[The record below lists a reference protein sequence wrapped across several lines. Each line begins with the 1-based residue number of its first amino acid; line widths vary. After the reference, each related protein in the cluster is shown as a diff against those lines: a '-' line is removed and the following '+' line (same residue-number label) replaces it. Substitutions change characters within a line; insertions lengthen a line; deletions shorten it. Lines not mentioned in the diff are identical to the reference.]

1 MWNLMKGLNYQ
12 IKRDNF
18 TIYAILFSS
27 FLAIGISFYEA
38 LVEEGMEFS
47 EISAGLFLAKN
58 AEFLVVGCLVLCC
71 VLVARI
77 VGWDMTDKTINY
89 EILAGNSRNH
99 VFGARVILTFLWCLG
114 ISVIYLVLPL
124 VVLSFCN
131 GWGPNLEIKVGVS
144 WVLIFILL
152 VFRLVCELIL
162 LTVLLK
168 NCFIS
173 MIIGWILNEFVVLV
187 TLVYEEMIGDFP
199 VFLFSLSGMFQFS
212 TFPYKFEY
220 IGGKDIPVFG
230 PPIGSGEIM
239 QIIISVI
246 VVSGLTLLV
255 AKTQF
260 NKQDMR

>member
-27 FLAIGISFYEA
+27 FLATGITIYSA
-38 LVEEGMEFS
+38 LVEEGMAFS
-47 EISAGLFLAKN
+47 EINAGLFLAKN
-58 AEFLVVGCLVLCC
+58 AEFMVVGCLALCC
-71 VLVARI
+71 VLVSRI

-99 VFGARVILTFLWCLG
+99 VFGARIILTFLWCLG

-124 VVLSFCN
+124 VVLFFCN
-131 GWGPNLEIKVGVS
+131 GWGPNLEIKIGIT

-187 TLVYEEMIGDFP
+187 TLVYEEMIGEFP
-199 VFLFSLSGMFQFS
+199 IFLFSLSGMFQFS
-212 TFPYKFEY
+212 SFPYKFEY

-246 VVSGLTLLV
+246 VVSGITLWV

>member
-27 FLAIGISFYEA
+27 LLAVGIGFYEA
-38 LVEEGMEFS
+38 LVEEGMAFS
-47 EISAGLFLAKN
+47 QISAGLFLAKN
-58 AEFLVVGCLVLCC
+58 ADFLVVGCLALCC

-99 VFGARVILTFLWCLG
+99 VFGARVILSILWCLG
-114 ISVIYLVLPL
+114 ISAIYLVLPL
-124 VVLSFCN
+124 VVLAFCN
-131 GWGPNLEIKVGVS
+131 GWGPNLEIKIAVS
-144 WVLIFILL
+144 WVLIFMLL

-173 MIIGWILNEFVVLV
+173 MIIGWILNEFAVLV
-187 TLVYEEMIGDFP
+187 TLVYEEMIGEFP
-199 VFLFSLSGMFQFS
+199 IFLFSLSGMFQFS
-212 TFPYKFEY
+212 SFPYKFEY
-220 IGGKDIPVFG
+220 IGGEDIPVFG
-230 PPIGSGEIM
+230 FPFGGGEIM
-239 QIIISVI
+239 QIIIASI
-246 VVSGLTLLV
+246 VVSVLTLAA
-255 AKTQF
+255 AKAQF
-260 NKQDMR
+260 KKQDMR